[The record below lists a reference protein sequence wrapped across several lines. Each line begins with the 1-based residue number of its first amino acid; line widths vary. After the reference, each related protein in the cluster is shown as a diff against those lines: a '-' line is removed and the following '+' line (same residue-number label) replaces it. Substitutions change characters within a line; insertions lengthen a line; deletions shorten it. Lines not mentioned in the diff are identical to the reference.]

1 MGTIIEII
9 LVVAVIGAV
18 IGFIS
23 SGGKTEDAV
32 AGAAVGAIGAT
43 GCIFQLIIA
52 AIPVLL
58 GLWLL
63 GLIFR

>member
-1 MGTIIEII
+1 METIIQII

-23 SGGKTEDAV
+23 SGGKKEDAA
-32 AGAAVGAIGAT
+32 AGAATGAIGAA
-43 GCIFQLIIA
+43 GCIFQLIIM

-58 GLWLL
+58 GLWFLDLL
-63 GLIFR
+63 FR